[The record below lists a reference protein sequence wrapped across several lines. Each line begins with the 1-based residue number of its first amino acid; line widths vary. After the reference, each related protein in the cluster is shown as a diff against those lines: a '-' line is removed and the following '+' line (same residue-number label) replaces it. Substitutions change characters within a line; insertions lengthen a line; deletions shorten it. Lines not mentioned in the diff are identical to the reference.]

1 MTRLYSSKACVLRLG
16 FKVKAKVRGSGLVV
30 MVKVWLGQNVILVK
44 VLIKT
49 VNIKKSVWANIHTY
63 MYICS
68 FIAIYTVYMH
78 ATREGKKQ
86 GE

>member
-1 MTRLYSSKACVLRLG
+1 MLRLG

-49 VNIKKSVWANIHTY
+49 VNIKKCVWANIHIY
-63 MYICS
+63 VCMYICS
-68 FIAIYTVYMH
+68 FIAIYIYICM
-78 ATREGKKQ
+78 
-86 GE
+86 